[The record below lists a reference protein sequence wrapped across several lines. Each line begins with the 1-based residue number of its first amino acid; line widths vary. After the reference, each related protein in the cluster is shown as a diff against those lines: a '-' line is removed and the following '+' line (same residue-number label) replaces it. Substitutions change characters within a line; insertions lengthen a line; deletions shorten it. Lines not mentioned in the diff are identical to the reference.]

1 MSKQYFM
8 NEDDLT
14 KALHLLGEFL
24 ADGTSAPVWL
34 VVGGGSALLAQR
46 LSTRP
51 TKDVDVMALREWEGN
66 VISAYPLPDPV
77 KQAAARVATELR
89 LEADWLNGAAS
100 LHGFDLSL
108 LPSSFWQG
116 LDTREYGQNL
126 KVSFIGRTGLILL
139 KLSAAL
145 ERDQRRDIEDLLKLK
160 PTPIE
165 TEESLRWILQHLLG
179 TTTHPK
185 LHPLL
190 QELGHDDL
198 ISAFS

>member
-1 MSKQYFM
+1 M
-8 NEDDLT
+8 NEDDLS

-24 ADGTSAPVWL
+24 ADGSSAPVWL

-46 LSTRP
+46 LSNRP
-51 TKDVDVMALREWEGN
+51 TKDVDVMALREREGN
-66 VISAYPLPDPV
+66 VISAYPLPEPV
-77 KQAAARVATELR
+77 KQAAAKVATELR
-89 LEADWLNGAAS
+89 LDPNWLNGAAS

-108 LPSSFWQG
+108 LPTSFWQD
-116 LDTREYGQNL
+116 LDTREYGQFL
-126 KVSFIGRTGLILL
+126 KVSFIGRPGLILL

-145 ERDQRRDIEDLLKLK
+145 DRDQRRDIEDLLKQAAA
-160 PTPIE
+160 TE
-165 TEESLRWILQHLLG
+165 TEESLRWIFQHLLG

-198 ISAFS
+198 IPAFS

>member
-1 MSKQYFM
+1 M
-8 NEDDLT
+8 NEDDLN

-24 ADGTSAPVWL
+24 ADGSSAPVWL

-46 LSTRP
+46 LSNRP
-51 TKDVDVMALREWEGN
+51 TKDVDVMALRESEGN
-66 VISAYPLPDPV
+66 VISAYPLPEPM
-77 KQAAARVATELR
+77 KQAAAKVATELR
-89 LEADWLNGAAS
+89 LNMDWLNGAAS

-108 LPSSFWQG
+108 LPTSFWHD
-116 LDTREYGQNL
+116 LDTREYGQIL
-126 KVSFIGRTGLILL
+126 KVSFIGRPGLILL

-145 ERDQRRDIEDLLKLK
+145 DRDQRRDIEDLLNLK
-160 PTPIE
+160 PTATE

-198 ISAFS
+198 IPAFS

>member
-1 MSKQYFM
+1 M
-8 NEDDLT
+8 NEDDLS
-14 KALHLLGEFL
+14 KALHLLSEFL
-24 ADGTSAPVWL
+24 ADGSCAPVWL

-46 LSTRP
+46 LSNRP

-66 VISAYPLPDPV
+66 VISAYPLPEPV
-77 KQAAARVATELR
+77 KQAAAMVATELR
-89 LEADWLNGAAS
+89 LDANWLNGAAS

-108 LPSSFWQG
+108 LPNSFWQDF
-116 LDTREYGQNL
+116 DTRGYGQNL
-126 KVSFIGRTGLILL
+126 KVSFIGRPGLILL

-145 ERDQRRDIEDLLKLK
+145 DRDQRRDIEDLLNLK
-160 PTPIE
+160 PTATE
-165 TEESLRWILQHLLG
+165 TEESLRWILQSLLG

-198 ISAFS
+198 IPAFS

>member
-1 MSKQYFM
+1 M
-8 NEDDLT
+8 NEDDLS

-24 ADGTSAPVWL
+24 ADGSSAPVWL

-46 LSTRP
+46 LSNRP
-51 TKDVDVMALREWEGN
+51 TKDVDVMALREREGN
-66 VISAYPLPDPV
+66 VISAYPLPEPV
-77 KQAAARVATELR
+77 KQAAAKVATELR
-89 LEADWLNGAAS
+89 LDPNWLNGAAS

-108 LPSSFWQG
+108 LPTSFWQD
-116 LDTREYGQNL
+116 LDTREYGQFL
-126 KVSFIGRTGLILL
+126 KVSFIGRPGLILL

-145 ERDQRRDIEDLLKLK
+145 DRDQRRDIEDLLKQAAA
-160 PTPIE
+160 TE
-165 TEESLRWILQHLLG
+165 TEESLRWIFQHLLG

-198 ISAFS
+198 IPAFT

>member
-1 MSKQYFM
+1 M
-8 NEDDLT
+8 NEDDLS

-24 ADGTSAPVWL
+24 ADGSSAPVWL

-66 VISAYPLPDPV
+66 VISAFPLPEPV
-77 KQAAARVATELR
+77 KQAAAKVATELR
-89 LEADWLNGAAS
+89 LDADWLNGAAS

-108 LPSSFWQG
+108 LPTSFWQD
-116 LDTREYGQNL
+116 LDTREYGQSL
-126 KVSFIGRTGLILL
+126 KVSFIGRPGLILL

-145 ERDQRRDIEDLLKLK
+145 DRDQRRDVEDLLNLK
-160 PTPIE
+160 PTATV
-165 TEESLRWILQHLLG
+165 TEESLRWIFRHLLG

-190 QELGHDDL
+190 HELGHDDL
-198 ISAFS
+198 IPAFS